1 MVKKIT
7 ESIDRE
13 LASLHNQIESG
24 GPDMHTVCGKLEQV
38 MRDLKVYDQ
47 KRHKTDQ
54 LYDDV
59 NKRFE
64 ALVLS
69 MEKLIKI
76 LKNNDMV

>member
-1 MVKKIT
+1 MAKKIT

-13 LASLHNQIESG
+13 LASLQNQIDSG
-24 GPDMHTVCGKLEQV
+24 GPDMHTVCAKLEQV
-38 MRDLKVYDQ
+38 MRDLKVYNQ

-69 MEKLIKI
+69 MEKMIKI